1 MRRRSLYKVYKDIIL
16 QDEEGDNLYVTDD
29 DQLDEFHE
37 MPSCRGVVE
46 WINCLIFDCILLL
59 IEVATS
65 LWLASRYACNFV
77 SLFPMVPYVLTICY
91 LPPKFNKKWFGEH
104 PCCLGTAFTRSS
116 MLEPTVPSWWYW
128 CCPAWSTPCCGLACT
143 KATVPSHTTRSSYW
157 GLQLWAFHHLSSCE
171 SKLPP

>member
-1 MRRRSLYKVYKDIIL
+1 MSRLSKYKDIIL

-65 LWLASRYACNFV
+65 LWLASRYAHNYNL
-77 SLFPMVPYVLTICY
+77 SL
-91 LPPKFNKKWFGEH
+91 
-104 PCCLGTAFTRSS
+104 
-116 MLEPTVPSWWYW
+116 
-128 CCPAWSTPCCGLACT
+128 
-143 KATVPSHTTRSSYW
+143 
-157 GLQLWAFHHLSSCE
+157 
-171 SKLPP
+171 

>member
-1 MRRRSLYKVYKDIIL
+1 MRRRSQYKDIIL

-65 LWLASRYACNFV
+65 LWLASRYAHN
-77 SLFPMVPYVLTICY
+77 Y
-91 LPPKFNKKWFGEH
+91 N
-104 PCCLGTAFTRSS
+104 
-116 MLEPTVPSWWYW
+116 
-128 CCPAWSTPCCGLACT
+128 
-143 KATVPSHTTRSSYW
+143 
-157 GLQLWAFHHLSSCE
+157 LSF
-171 SKLPP
+171 